1 LSLSLA
7 AVLLVKFRL
16 SAEQA
21 IDKYLDLTGALLFKC
36 APHQEDKKRNTLAL
50 KKAFCNLLS
59 ELKVPEDTLL
69 QEKEDRP
76 SCYTWVSFLI

>member
-1 LSLSLA
+1 
-7 AVLLVKFRL
+7 L

-21 IDKYLDLTGALLFKC
+21 IDKYLDLTGALTFVS

-59 ELKVPEDTLL
+59 ELDVPEDTLL
-69 QEKEDRP
+69 QEKDLKP
-76 SCYTWVSFLI
+76 SCYAWASFLI